1 MHEWWLWGSVSAP
14 LSITENNWRG
24 ATVASRRRSGCGHAF
39 VSTGLILPG
48 FTEFYP
54 VAPGFDRNPNQVVI
68 QRNSA

>member
-1 MHEWWLWGSVSAP
+1 MHGWWLWRSASAP
-14 LSITENNWRG
+14 LSIAENNWRG
-24 ATVASRRRSGCGHAF
+24 ATVASRRRSGHCDAF

-54 VAPGFDRNPNQVVI
+54 VALGFDRNPNQVVI